1 MIKIISIMADYYGRK
16 LIVVWF
22 LSNYEVK
29 DVMNLKVA
37 IA

>member
-1 MIKIISIMADYYGRK
+1 MIKIISIMAEMRK
-16 LIVVWF
+16 LIVWF
-22 LSNYEVK
+22 LRNYEVK